1 MADFG
6 GDVETFRAEAKAWLE
21 ANFPKSLAKDP
32 MAQLAKLQV
41 QPESADALAWR
52 RAMGAKGWGTPV
64 WPTSIG
70 GGGLSRDEA
79 RVLAEDRHLLDEVFH
94 RPKLIS

>member
-32 MAQLAKLQV
+32 MAQMAKLQV
-41 QPESADALAWR
+41 QPESAEALAWR
-52 RAMGAKGWGTPV
+52 RAMA
-64 WPTSIG
+64 
-70 GGGLSRDEA
+70 A
-79 RVLAEDRHLLDEVFH
+79 
-94 RPKLIS
+94 